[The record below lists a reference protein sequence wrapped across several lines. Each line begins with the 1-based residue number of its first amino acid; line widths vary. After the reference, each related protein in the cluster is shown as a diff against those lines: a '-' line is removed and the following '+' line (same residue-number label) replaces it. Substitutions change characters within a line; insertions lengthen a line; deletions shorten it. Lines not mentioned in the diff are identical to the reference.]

1 MTFQMLLTLN
11 GTSPRV
17 AMELMRH
24 SDIKLTMKM
33 HTDAGQ
39 LPDGPAI
46 QQLPSL
52 LSKPEPYTPPITPGL
67 VASGLLLS
75 SAVTPARNGA

>member
-24 SDIKLTMKM
+24 SDMKLTMKTY
-33 HTDAGQ
+33 TDVGL
-39 LPDGPAI
+39 LPTSAAI
-46 QQLPSL
+46 RDLPSL
-52 LSKPEPYTPPITPGL
+52 GQRGRNEHTAEHTRLRHDGSPS
-67 VASGLLLS
+67 VANWRDW
-75 SAVTPARNGA
+75 RNR